1 MELFTTELD
10 TKLRHS
16 CDVLSCGK
24 SADSVLWSS
33 LTDPEM
39 FTCLEHGETAVKLGE
54 LPETWTR
61 WTKLPQVPG
70 SNRVG
75 EMYGDND

>member
-1 MELFTTELD
+1 MELFTTELK
-10 TKLRHS
+10 TTTRHR
-16 CDVLSCGK
+16 CDVLSCDK

-54 LPETWTR
+54 LPKTWTR
-61 WTKLPQVPG
+61 WTELPE
-70 SNRVG
+70 NKT
-75 EMYGDND
+75 N